1 MAIIQGTAKVF
12 RSLFAGEK
20 MAVTIS
26 LQGNSAS
33 DGFLLAPVGSNY
45 DAELSLATDTGTL
58 AVTLQASPN
67 PAGVVFSQ
75 TSMTLSTTPT
85 LVTVHATAQSASR
98 VDTTIQ
104 MLDGAT
110 VVASFI
116 VNAIK
121 H

>member
-1 MAIIQGTAKVF
+1 
-12 RSLFAGEK
+12 

-67 PAGVVFSQ
+67 PAGVVFS
-75 TSMTLSTTPT
+75 
-85 LVTVHATAQSASR
+85 R
-98 VDTTIQ
+98 
-104 MLDGAT
+104 
-110 VVASFI
+110 
-116 VNAIK
+116 
-121 H
+121 